1 MYTFVRIFVKEGG
14 RFLGKRYASNET
26 LPVYG
31 ERERGGGKGKC
42 WSTGRRRFRKRI
54 EREREGEDRVGA
66 AVKKKE
72 EGGARAFCNFYNL
85 NSAAAGVARNCSN
98 PEERVSLRVYF

>member
-1 MYTFVRIFVKEGG
+1 MKEGR

-72 EGGARAFCNFYNL
+72 EGRARAFCNFYNL

>member
-1 MYTFVRIFVKEGG
+1 M
-14 RFLGKRYASNET
+14 
-26 LPVYG
+26 
-31 ERERGGGKGKC
+31 
-42 WSTGRRRFRKRI
+42 
-54 EREREGEDRVGA
+54 GA

>member
-31 ERERGGGKGKC
+31 EREEERGNVGL
-42 WSTGRRRFRKRI
+42 RRFRKRI

>member
-1 MYTFVRIFVKEGG
+1 M
-14 RFLGKRYASNET
+14 
-26 LPVYG
+26 
-31 ERERGGGKGKC
+31 
-42 WSTGRRRFRKRI
+42 
-54 EREREGEDRVGA
+54 
-66 AVKKKE
+66 KKKE

>member
-1 MYTFVRIFVKEGG
+1 MRERKG
-14 RFLGKRYASNET
+14 RFLGKIVYTQCNET

-31 ERERGGGKGKC
+31 REEKRGNAGVTRGERKVSKERE
-42 WSTGRRRFRKRI
+42 
-54 EREREGEDRVGA
+54 ERVRA
-66 AVKKKE
+66 AVKKKK

>member
-1 MYTFVRIFVKEGG
+1 M
-14 RFLGKRYASNET
+14 L
-26 LPVYG
+26 VYG
-31 ERERGGGKGKC
+31 ETKVSKEDRARGG
-42 WSTGRRRFRKRI
+42 T
-54 EREREGEDRVGA
+54 